1 VRGTPVG
8 GEDFDRCRSC
18 YGKKTTAIKCPDDG
32 RIAIFA
38 AISTRPLARD
48 HVVVA
53 RPLFAEY
60 WSAGAR
66 GIGDM
71 RQLGSLLR
79 STRSR
84 IGRQLAVI
92 VAIAAASL
100 PSAGV

>member
-1 VRGTPVG
+1 LR
-8 GEDFDRCRSC
+8 GEDFDRRRPDR
-18 YGKKTTAIKCPDDG
+18 GKKTTAIKCPDDG

-38 AISTRPLARD
+38 AISTHPLGRD
-48 HVVVA
+48 HVMTA
-53 RPLFAEY
+53 RHCSRTCC
-60 WSAGAR
+60 SAGAR

-84 IGRQLAVI
+84 IGRHLAVI

-100 PSAGV
+100 PSAGA